1 MTDASPCGIATSL
14 YQEDNQ
20 GKWVPVDY
28 TSRALSVYEQGWD
41 LQIDWESLVKV
52 WGRAP
57 ERWERWER
65 VPSQFEILAAT
76 FG

>member
-1 MTDASPCGIATSL
+1 MFDPLHKKYWAQQKKEEKKMDIRAS
-14 YQEDNQ
+14 
-20 GKWVPVDY
+20 
-28 TSRALSVYEQGWD
+28 
-41 LQIDWESLVKV
+41 
-52 WGRAP
+52 